1 LVVKKISAFTIELNL
16 SIKMLIEIMKAVIG
30 SKLMLLCIW
39 WSY

>member
-1 LVVKKISAFTIELNL
+1 
-16 SIKMLIEIMKAVIG
+16 MKAVIG